1 MRHVSQVDIAPTIA
15 RVLGINI
22 HNMDGKPIREVADW
36 KCRNA
41 ILIIV
46 DSLGYDLYRWLETDL
61 KHIPALARCGL
72 LIRAEAVSTHTSPS
86 IASILSGILPGSCMS
101 RTEKY

>member
-1 MRHVSQVDIAPTIA
+1 MT
-15 RVLGINI
+15 I
-22 HNMDGKPIREVADW
+22 HNVDDRPIRKVEDW

-46 DSLGYDLYRWLETDL
+46 DSLGYDLYRWLEPDL

-72 LIRAEAVSTHTSPS
+72 LIKAEAVSTHTSPS
-86 IASILSGILPGSCMS
+86 IAPPSSAAYCLSITESSIKRASEN
-101 RTEKY
+101 RT